1 MSTPNLWRKAARLFG
16 LLALCALF
24 PSSARCGEE
33 STPPAA
39 LTDKTFLRLWSKPA
53 PGAQGETPED
63 IPAVQVFLPKAE
75 TATGASIVVCPGG
88 AYGFRAGHEGA
99 TVGEWL
105 AANGI
110 TGFVLR
116 YRLGPKY
123 HHPVELGD
131 AQRAIRYVRANAAT
145 WKLDPKR
152 IGIIGFSAGGHLAS
166 SAATHFTEGDPK
178 AEDSVERVSSR
189 PDLQIL
195 VYPVITMG
203 AKTHGGSR
211 NNLLGKSPAP
221 ELLELLSNE
230 KQVNAQTPPAFL
242 VHSIQDNAVP
252 VENSDMYAAALKAAG
267 VPCEYVRG
275 SIGGHGFGLQK
286 SWTEQCLKWLRTM
299 KF

>member
-1 MSTPNLWRKAARLFG
+1 MNTRNLRGKAAG
-16 LLALCALF
+16 LLGLLTIFAF
-24 PSSARCGEE
+24 SPSPTWCGEE
-33 STPPAA
+33 STPPET
-39 LTDKTFLRLWSKPA
+39 LTDKTFLRLWPGPA
-53 PGAQGETPED
+53 PGAQGETLED

-131 AQRAIRYVRANAAT
+131 AQRAVRYVRANAAT

-166 SAATHFTEGDPK
+166 SAATHYTDGDPK
-178 AEDSVERVSSR
+178 AEDPIERVLSR

-211 NNLLGKSPAP
+211 NNLLGKNPAP

-230 KQVNAQTPPAFL
+230 KQVNARTPPAFL
-242 VHSIQDNAVP
+242 VHSTEDKAVP
-252 VENSDMYAAALKAAG
+252 VENSDLYAAALKAAG

-286 SWTEQCLKWLRTM
+286 SWTEPCLKWLRAM